1 MPKIDLNVMLLKQ
14 DVNFDEPSSFIEK
27 YHRNKEIEIN
37 KGELDAILYHRKG
50 NKDFPPWVKS
60 FESKIGGVDLT
71 KEIKKNESHG
81 ISLYLKVRDRIF
93 VINWGMSGRFNTKK
107 DKIDENFGIY
117 VANKILNNNNDTQI
131 KSAQSRV
138 NHTNP
143 INKQQQYGQAISGEQ
158 ISLTM
163 EDNEAFKELNITIS
177 DSTDFARMIGKYSS
191 LNVQLIF
198 QDNQSPVLQYLPS
211 KLQKLLDIYNSVR
224 EEDIKKLFKGIFP
237 VLDDNIKQD
246 LNANLKD
253 ELLKDD
259 SLFFLFEKEIDFDF
273 SRLQGFKFYVA
284 DDLGGEEPV
293 NEELMLSDYISL
305 QDNPEID
312 SLKRDTVSIIDED
325 DNVIKRWP
333 IFDCLYG
340 EMLFNGVNYILSFG
354 KWFEV
359 PLEKY
364 ERVKQNIN
372 DITEDLN
379 VDDDVKEQA
388 KAAIQAHVGNPVPKE
403 KIFNKIWC
411 DELNGELFD
420 VARKQIKLYED
431 AFEVCDIFIPEE
443 QKFIH
448 VKFNRGAN
456 VLSHLFN
463 QGFVSATSFAE
474 FKNEYMEKV
483 NEHIADAGR
492 HLQDSVQGACIHF
505 VILNNK
511 SADRLTFFSK
521 MALEERVTKLQAYGF
536 TVKLSWIRDAYN

>member
-14 DVNFDEPSSFIEK
+14 DVNFDEPSNFIEK
-27 YHRNKEIEIN
+27 YRSNKKIEIDT
-37 KGELDAILYHRKG
+37 GELDAILYHRKG
-50 NKDFPPWVKS
+50 NKAYPPWVKS

-71 KEIKKNESHG
+71 ERIKKNESHG
-81 ISLYLKVRDRIF
+81 VSLYLKVSDRIF
-93 VINWGMSGRFNTKK
+93 VINWGTSGRFNTLK
-107 DKIDENFGIY
+107 DKIDKRFGIY
-117 VANKILNNNNDTQI
+117 VANKLLNNNSTTQI

-143 INKQQQYGQAISGEQ
+143 INKQQQYGQAISSEQ
-158 ISLTM
+158 ISFTM

-198 QDNQSPVLQYLPS
+198 PDDQFPVLQHLPS
-211 KLQKLLDIYNSVR
+211 KLQELLDIYNSVE

-237 VLDDNIKQD
+237 VLDDNIKQA

-259 SLFFLFEKEIDFDF
+259 SLFFLFEKDIDFDF
-273 SRLQGFKFYVA
+273 SKITGFKFYIA
-284 DDLGGEEPV
+284 DDLNGEEPV

-312 SLKRDTVSIIDED
+312 SLKKDIVSIVDEYGSD
-325 DNVIKRWP
+325 IKKWS

-340 EMLFNGVNYILSFG
+340 EMSFRGVNYILSFG
-354 KWFEV
+354 EWFEV

-364 ERVKQNIN
+364 QRIRQKID

-379 VDDDVKEQA
+379 VTNDVKEQVQTE
-388 KAAIQAHVGNPVPKE
+388 IEAHVGNPVPKE
-403 KIFNKIWC
+403 KIFNKVWC

-420 VARKQIKLYED
+420 EASKQITLYED
-431 AFEVCDIFIPEE
+431 KFEVCDIFIPEE
-443 QKFIH
+443 QRFIH
-448 VKFNRGAN
+448 VKFNRGSST
-456 VLSHLFN
+456 LSHLFN

-474 FKNEYMEKV
+474 FKNKYIEKV
-483 NEHIADAGR
+483 NQKIVDSDR
-492 HLQDSVQGACIHF
+492 HLKNSVQDACIHF

-511 SADRLTFFSK
+511 SKDRLPFFSK